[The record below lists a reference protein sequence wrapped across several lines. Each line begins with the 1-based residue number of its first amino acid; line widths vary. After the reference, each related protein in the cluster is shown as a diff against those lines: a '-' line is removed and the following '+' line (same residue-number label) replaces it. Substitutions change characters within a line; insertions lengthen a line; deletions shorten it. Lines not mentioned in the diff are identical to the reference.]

1 MLSKFYTFVSLKIL
15 CGLFIMSSDIS
26 KMAVYDS
33 RIVQLQPSYAV
44 EKGALSITNSPFAA
58 ISQSQSQ
65 HSYNVYV
72 PSENVYVARDV
83 DWSSTVNLR
92 VDVQLGDTQGGQYP
106 IGQPLLEL
114 GVDGSLAAF
123 PLNSMCATITATIND
138 TTTTINSQDVLTE
151 IMRLTDYR
159 GNRLQRTCPTMLDK
173 YQQNADALNAQND
186 PISGYTN
193 ASHDYAEP
201 TNGSWNNIV
210 FTTATGAVLLPS
222 VPLTTYVD
230 AYGNTVDV
238 VDGIPVSTDQGAG
251 VVNGIYSVFLQ
262 FRTSEKLSLSPF
274 IFANEHGE
282 DTGLFGINNIQ
293 LVMNMREPGRA
304 MRLRDRFVGTTTKLY
319 YGTST
324 NPTQYSAPVLYN
336 TGVANGPFSDSQVHV
351 QFLTP
356 SLSIPL
362 PPKSCVPYLEFPR
375 YITQVANPLPANTSA
390 QLVSQ
395 TITLPQIPDLL
406 IIYVKATAD
415 PAVTAVDRS
424 LDPALPQYGS
434 AYLPVLT
441 SQNGARSVAP
451 LSVNFDNFSGLLS
464 SHTSEQLYAMSV
476 RNGLEMDWNTWSGQG
491 RVASGAGGKSVSTT
505 GGFLVLK
512 PGVDL
517 TLQEG
522 QAPSLVGNFTLQF
535 NVSVLNTY
543 PFSVRPQ
550 IFIITANSGFF
561 ESIRGSSRIIKGV
574 LSEQDI
580 IAAPLAPAGTLA
592 GLARMVGGKMLR
604 MANRMMY
611 APRAPGQQR
620 ERQAERKPEVAK
632 SLSQRLM

>member
-1 MLSKFYTFVSLKIL
+1 
-15 CGLFIMSSDIS
+15 MSSDIA
-26 KMAVYDS
+26 KLAVYDS
-33 RIVQLQPSYAV
+33 RIVQQQPAYAV
-44 EKGALSITNSPFAA
+44 EKGALSVTNSPFTA

-65 HSYNVYV
+65 HSYNIYV
-72 PSENVYVARDV
+72 PSENVYVARDM

-92 VDVQLGDTQGGQYP
+92 VDVQLGDTAAGQFP
-106 IGQPLLEL
+106 AGQPLLEL

-123 PLNSMCATITATIND
+123 PLNALCATITATIND

-173 YQQNADALNAQND
+173 YQVNEDALNAQND

-193 ASHDYAEP
+193 AAHDYAEP
-201 TNGSWNNIV
+201 TNGSWANIV
-210 FTTATGAVLLPS
+210 FTTPTGTVLDPAVAS
-222 VPLTTYVD
+222 TTYVD
-230 AYGNTVDV
+230 SYGNTVDV

-251 VVNGIYSVFLQ
+251 VVNGLYSVFLQ
-262 FRTSEKLSLSPF
+262 FRTTEKLSLSPF
-274 IFANEHGE
+274 IFANEHAE

-293 LVMNMREPGRA
+293 LVMNMRDPNRA
-304 MRLRDRFVGTTTKLY
+304 LRLRDAYVGTTTKLY
-319 YGTST
+319 YGSSLL
-324 NPTQYSAPVLYN
+324 PAQYTAPVTYN
-336 TGVANGPFSDSQVHV
+336 NGVASGPFRDSQIHV

-362 PPKSCVPYLEFPR
+362 PPKSCVPYMEFPR
-375 YITQVANPLPANTSA
+375 YITQVSNPLAAGDSE

-406 IIYVKATAD
+406 IIYVKAIAD
-415 PAVTAVDRS
+415 PAETTVDRS
-424 LDPALPQYGS
+424 LDPSLPQYGS

-441 SQNGARSVAP
+441 SENGSRSVAP

-476 RNGLEMDWNTWSGQG
+476 RNGLEMDWNTWSGRA
-491 RVASGAGGKSVSTT
+491 RVASGAGGKNISSV

-535 NVSVLNTY
+535 NLSVRNTY

-580 IAAPLAPAGTLA
+580 IAAPLAPAGTMA

-611 APRAPGQQR
+611 AGRP
-620 ERQAERKPEVAK
+620 ERKEQEAPDRRPRRSEAPRDLA
-632 SLSQRLM
+632 SRLM